1 MMEERRTPII
11 ECRHVTKVFYNQEGD
26 HLVVDDL
33 NFEVYENEFVVLFGP
48 GQCGKTTVLNLIT
61 GLEKAT
67 EGEII
72 VNGEK
77 VDGPSPKRGMV
88 YQTTNLFMW
97 YNVMKNVEFG
107 PKVRG
112 VPKEERRKKAQYY
125 IDLVGL
131 NGFENHFPIKL
142 SGGMQ
147 QRVGIARAY
156 CNEPEIICMD
166 EPFGHLDAQTRYLM
180 EEEVERISSKE
191 KRTVVFVTNNA
202 EEAIYLADR
211 IILLHNCPTSVHKE
225 YIVDFP
231 RPRDYVAPE
240 FLALREQITKDM
252 DRTL

>member
-1 MMEERRTPII
+1 MMEEKRTPII

-112 VPKEERRKKAQYY
+112 VPKEERRKKV
-125 IDLVGL
+125 L
-131 NGFENHFPIKL
+131 
-142 SGGMQ
+142 
-147 QRVGIARAY
+147 
-156 CNEPEIICMD
+156 
-166 EPFGHLDAQTRYLM
+166 PF
-180 EEEVERISSKE
+180 
-191 KRTVVFVTNNA
+191 
-202 EEAIYLADR
+202 
-211 IILLHNCPTSVHKE
+211 ILL
-225 YIVDFP
+225 
-231 RPRDYVAPE
+231 
-240 FLALREQITKDM
+240 
-252 DRTL
+252 